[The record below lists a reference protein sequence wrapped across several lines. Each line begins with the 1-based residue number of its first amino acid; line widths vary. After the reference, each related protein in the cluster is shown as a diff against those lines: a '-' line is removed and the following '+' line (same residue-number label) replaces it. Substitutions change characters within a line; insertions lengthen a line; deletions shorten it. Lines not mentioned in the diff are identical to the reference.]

1 VGSCWG
7 KQVCIFP
14 VERNHMGIEARS
26 GKGHAAHLGY
36 HQYHIGGGVSSLFPC
51 RCLKTGHM
59 LMTNL
64 CVRMMY
70 DC

>member
-1 VGSCWG
+1 
-7 KQVCIFP
+7 
-14 VERNHMGIEARS
+14 MGIEARS